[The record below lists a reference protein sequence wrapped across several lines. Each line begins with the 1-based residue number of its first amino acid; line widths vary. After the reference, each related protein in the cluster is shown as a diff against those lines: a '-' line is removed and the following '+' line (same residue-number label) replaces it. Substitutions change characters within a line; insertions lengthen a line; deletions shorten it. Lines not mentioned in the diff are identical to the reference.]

1 MLSVKK
7 PEEVLQ
13 LIADRFSPAP
23 HGEKVSL
30 DQALGRILFQNIVS
44 TEFVPGFDRSTV
56 DGFAVRAMDTF
67 GCSDAVPA
75 VLRQTGEISMG
86 VPAAG
91 SVETGTCISIPT
103 GGFVPQGAD
112 AVVMLE
118 YAEAYGDGTIGISRP
133 VAPGENMIFQGDDVF
148 PGKVVLS
155 HGRKLNAADI
165 GALAAMGI
173 TEVPVYKKPQVAIIS
188 TGDELVSPCC
198 TPQAGQVRDVNSPL
212 LQALCTGAG
221 AEAVVYGILKDRAD
235 QLYSAIIDAAGK
247 CDVVLVSG
255 GSSVGMRDITSQAL
269 VHAGEI
275 LFHGI
280 AMKPGKPTMLGVVS
294 GTPVFGLPGH
304 PVAVYFVA
312 QIFVRRL
319 IAQLTGRQLRDYAIP
334 AILEENLSANHG
346 RAQYTPVALRQQG
359 GQWHAIPI
367 RGKSGLITSLAASD
381 GYLCVPRDCEGIA
394 AGTTVHVTVYSIE

>member
-1 MLSVKK
+1 
-7 PEEVLQ
+7 
-13 LIADRFSPAP
+13 
-23 HGEKVSL
+23 
-30 DQALGRILFQNIVS
+30 
-44 TEFVPGFDRSTV
+44 
-56 DGFAVRAMDTF
+56 
-67 GCSDAVPA
+67 
-75 VLRQTGEISMG
+75 
-86 VPAAG
+86 
-91 SVETGTCISIPT
+91 
-103 GGFVPQGAD
+103 
-112 AVVMLE
+112 MLE

-221 AEAVVYGILKDRAD
+221 AEAVVYGILKDQAD

-304 PVAVYFVA
+304 PVAVILCRTDFCA
-312 QIFVRRL
+312 QADRF
-319 IAQLTGRQLRDYAIP
+319 
-334 AILEENLSANHG
+334 S
-346 RAQYTPVALRQQG
+346 
-359 GQWHAIPI
+359 
-367 RGKSGLITSLAASD
+367 
-381 GYLCVPRDCEGIA
+381 
-394 AGTTVHVTVYSIE
+394 